1 MVDSRVEV
9 QDVDLSPIE
18 GFSLGDADEING
30 NYIRV
35 KASWRGSEDV
45 SSLAGKTVKLRFVMR
60 DTKLYSFQF
69 KSNTPDGDNT

>member
-9 QDVDLSPIE
+9 QDVDGSPIE
-18 GFSLGDADEING
+18 GLSLGDADEING

-35 KASWRGSEDV
+35 KASWRRSEDV
-45 SSLAGKTVKLRFVMR
+45 RSLAGKTVKLRFVMR

-69 KSNTPDGDNT
+69 KSSTPDGDNP